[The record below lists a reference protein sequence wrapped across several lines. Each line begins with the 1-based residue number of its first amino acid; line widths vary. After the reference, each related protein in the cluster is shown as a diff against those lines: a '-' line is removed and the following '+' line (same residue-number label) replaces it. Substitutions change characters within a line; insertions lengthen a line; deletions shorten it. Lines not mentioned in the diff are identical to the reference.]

1 LSVISYQENAAMND
15 LLGYLG
21 LLGVAVGLTAC
32 GTTATKEKPPM
43 TEEEKAFGPTG
54 IPPFLR
60 ATGASD
66 TPGTTVAPGGNKRIP
81 SGTRTPIKDIVFT
94 TDEEKLP
101 ELAELLAAP
110 KAKIWEESD
119 TIARRR
125 SSREGKPLLIWFT
138 SSKFSPNCKALDQE
152 LFSREDFGKWAT
164 EKLVRL
170 KVDATYQVRDLDL
183 SIDDAENREI
193 DAKHYAEKL
202 KKRYRVMGHPT
213 LVMLNPSGEV
223 LGRWTG
229 YKRGTSDFTWGLL
242 KHAETV
248 STRAYSS
255 WRADMEKRGYREW
268 QDRIGRKIFAKLFS
282 YDKGDLIL
290 IDPDGSRFH
299 TQEDKLSDADRAWLT
314 EQKEAR
320 HLP

>member
-1 LSVISYQENAAMND
+1 MRN

-21 LLGVAVGLTAC
+21 LLVAAVGITSC
-32 GTTATKEKPPM
+32 GTVATPKKPAQTA
-43 TEEEKAFGPTG
+43 EEKEFGPTG

-60 ATGASD
+60 AKGPVD
-66 TPGTTVAPGGNKRIP
+66 TPGTPVAPGGNKRP
-81 SGTRTPIKDIVFT
+81 SGMRTPLEDIVFT

-125 SSREGKPLLIWFT
+125 SAREGKPLLIWFT

-170 KVDATYQVRDLDL
+170 KVDVTYQSKDPDL
-183 SIDDAENREI
+183 SIDETETREI
-193 DAKHYAEKL
+193 DAKHYAEGL
-202 KKRYRVMGHPT
+202 QKRYRVMGHPT
-213 LVMLNPSGEV
+213 LVLLNPGGEV
-223 LGRWTG
+223 LGRWAG
-229 YKRGTSDFTWGLL
+229 YKRGTADFTWGLL
-242 KHAETV
+242 KHAESV

-255 WRADMEKRGYREW
+255 WRADMEKKGYREW
-268 QDRIGRKIFAKLFS
+268 QDRIGRKAFAKLIS
-282 YDKGDLIL
+282 YDKGELKL
-290 IDPDGSRFH
+290 IDPDGSRFR
-299 TQEDKLSDADRAWLT
+299 TQEDKLSDADRTWLT
-314 EQKEAR
+314 EQKEAH